1 MKKGLIGLVGTAISA
16 MGMVVSTE
24 QLDHIISIICS
35 VAGVIIVIAT
45 SVIIPLVSCYK
56 KAKADGK
63 ITKEEVE
70 EAKDIVSKGV
80 GEVKDA
86 IDKLKTNKERR
97 H

>member
-1 MKKGLIGLVGTAISA
+1 MKKGLIGLIGTAISS

-45 SVIIPLVSCYK
+45 SVIIPLVSWYK

-63 ITKEEVE
+63 ITKEEIE
-70 EAKDIVSKGV
+70 EAKDIASKGV

-86 IDKLKTNKERR
+86 IDKTKDK
-97 H
+97 